1 MSFRTKLLAFF
12 TADDRRG
19 GDAGG
24 LGRVGVHAAR
34 VRGI

>member
-12 TADDRRG
+12 VRDHRRG
-19 GDAGG
+19 GDDGG
-24 LGRVGVHAAR
+24 VGRVGLHAAR

>member
-12 TADDRRG
+12 VTDHRRG

-24 LGRVGVHAAR
+24 LGRFGVFAPR
-34 VRGI
+34 V